1 MQLYFPAQ
9 LCIIVDTIIGDVEE
23 RYFLKMLVMLLFIGC
38 QRSDSRTT
46 AVQRGSTVVQSGS
59 GFAIWPFVIG
69 CVVICLMGS
78 AGGSDGPKV
87 GGGLKG
93 ASAVRRFN
101 HRRLPHRINVL
112 DPIDDGATPNPM
124 GNPGNKRS
132 SAAVPRPSGGH
143 TVKVSTTVAPPG
155 GHTVRDPSTVP
166 PTNWHKFLENEDE
179 SEEADDGDTLEVK
192 YTGVM

>member
-1 MQLYFPAQ
+1 
-9 LCIIVDTIIGDVEE
+9 
-23 RYFLKMLVMLLFIGC
+23 MLVMMLFIGC

-46 AVQRGSTVVQSGS
+46 LQRGS
-59 GFAIWPFVIG
+59 GFAIWSFVIG

-78 AGGSDGPKV
+78 AGGSDGPEV

-112 DPIDDGATPNPM
+112 DPIDGGTTPSPM
-124 GNPGNKRS
+124 GRLGNKIS
-132 SAAVPRPSGGH
+132 SAAGPRSSGGH
-143 TVKVSTTVAPPG
+143 TVGVPTTVVPSG